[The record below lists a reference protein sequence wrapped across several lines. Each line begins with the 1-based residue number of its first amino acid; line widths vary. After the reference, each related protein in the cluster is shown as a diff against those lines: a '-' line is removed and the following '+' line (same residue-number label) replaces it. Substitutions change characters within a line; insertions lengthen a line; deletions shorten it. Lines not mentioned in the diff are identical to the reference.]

1 LRIKIPGYGTL
12 ELKYLVMDY
21 NGTLAVD
28 GVVVKGVEQAFDMLA
43 ADLELHVITADTFGV
58 AAENLNNMPCR
69 LSVLPPGD
77 QAAAK
82 LDYIDRLGAEST
94 VAIGNGRNDRL
105 MLAKAALGIC
115 VILEE
120 GAAVETITSAD
131 VICPSVLSA
140 LGLLLNPLR
149 LTATLRS

>member
-120 GAAVETITSAD
+120 GAAVETINSAD

>member
-1 LRIKIPGYGTL
+1 MRIKIPGYGTL

>member
-1 LRIKIPGYGTL
+1 MRIKIPGYGTL

-120 GAAVETITSAD
+120 GAAVETINSAD

>member
-43 ADLELHVITADTFGV
+43 ANLELHVITADTFGV

-82 LDYIDRLGAEST
+82 LDYIERLGAEST

-105 MLAKAALGIC
+105 MLTKAALGIC

>member
-58 AAENLNNMPCR
+58 AAENLDNMPCR

-120 GAAVETITSAD
+120 GAAVETINSAD